1 MDQTIVRA
9 AIHPAIGIAR
19 VGNSADQYFFG
30 PEVTGPQPTPDGGYK
45 DATGA
50 IKRQAA
56 RFRIYGMNAAGQV
69 VSEITAATAQ
79 ILWTVHVANT
89 KAAWFNFPGPLD
101 IPEATPVTRRNPD
114 FTGAARD
121 QLKIDPGPRSISGVN
136 ESGAQYAFDSGSFV
150 GHPVYLGELRTDAD
164 GRLIFLG
171 GYGKS
176 GTPFPHN
183 TITTYADNRG
193 WHDDVADGPVSAEVT
208 IGGVSIPVAPAWVVS
223 APPNFA
229 PDIISIRT
237 LYDVLVDALQ
247 VWWIIRLPSDPVSFT
262 RDIYP
267 ILERFCQY
275 QWVNFG
281 YFIQFGW
288 RAPFDLMRQNYIQKL
303 AEKSVAAKELR
314 TQIFNQFRNPN
325 SPHLQ
330 IAAWPQ
336 AYGDYVEI
344 PPAAPLSMLALT
356 PTQYAC
362 LQKWVAGD
370 FVADWAPV
378 TPAGPLSLDNVP
390 LADQP
395 ATLDR
400 TALDYCLGGPFHPG
414 CELTWPMRHYTMY
427 CAPFRIRPRAPNQ
440 PEKDY
445 GDVLTPEVALGETG
459 PLFSNGPGDLTRWM
473 SVPWQADSAG
483 CRSGYTSEY
492 DPYLPTFW
500 PARVPNHVF
509 AFDQYQNIATGN
521 LSAPENL
528 AAFAT
533 RANWLRMLDGG
544 ILSQMQ
550 QMTKEWSKA
559 GIVVR
564 KDLDADGLPGIVYVE
579 SDIGYDKTRPSDHNL
594 VVRSTP
600 PPATAASANRSK

>member
-1 MDQTIVRA
+1 MDDQTIVRA
-9 AIHPAIGIAR
+9 AIHPGIGIAR
-19 VGNSADQYFFG
+19 VGNSADEYFFA
-30 PEVTGPQPTPDGGYK
+30 PEVPGPQPIPDGGYK
-45 DATGA
+45 DAKGA
-50 IKRQAA
+50 VKRQAA
-56 RFRIYGMNAAGQV
+56 RFRIYGFNAAGQIV
-69 VSEITAATAQ
+69 GEITAATAE

-89 KAAWFNFPGPLD
+89 KSAWFNFPGPLD
-101 IPEATPVTRRNPD
+101 IPEATPVTRRNSE
-114 FTGAARD
+114 FTGQARD
-121 QLKIDPGPRSISGVN
+121 QLKIDPGPRTIAGIN
-136 ESGAQYAFDSGSFV
+136 QSGAYSFDTGTFL
-150 GHPVYLGELRTDAD
+150 GKPVYLGELRTDAD
-164 GRLIFLG
+164 GRLIFLAG
-171 GYGKS
+171 RGLS
-176 GTPFPHN
+176 DTPFPHN

-193 WHDDVADGPVSAEVT
+193 WHDDIADGPVSAEVS
-208 IGGVSIPVAPAWVVS
+208 INGVSIPVDPAWVVS

-229 PDIISIRT
+229 PDIIAIRT
-237 LYDVLVDALQ
+237 LYDVLVDAYQ
-247 VWWIIRLPSDPVSFT
+247 PWWRIAATAPRVSFT

-281 YFIQFGW
+281 YFIQYGW
-288 RAPFDLMRQNYIQKL
+288 DAPFDLMRPGYIDKL
-303 AEKSVAAKELR
+303 AETSPAAKELR

-325 SPHLQ
+325 SPDLQ

-344 PPAAPLSMLALT
+344 PPSAPLSMLALT
-356 PTQYAC
+356 PTQYAG

-370 FVADWAPV
+370 FEADWVPDAQ
-378 TPAGPLSLDNVP
+378 TPKTLDQVP
-390 LADQP
+390 LADRP
-395 ATLDR
+395 AILDR
-400 TALDYCLGGPFHPG
+400 VALEFCLGGPFHPG

-440 PEKDY
+440 PDREY
-445 GDVLTPEVALGETG
+445 GDVLTPEVALGENG

-483 CRSGYTSEY
+483 CRSGYTAEY

-509 AFDQYQNIATGN
+509 AFEQFQKISAGG
-521 LSAPENL
+521 LSEPEL
-528 AAFAT
+528 RAAFAT

-544 ILSQMQ
+544 ILTQMQ

-564 KDLDADGLPGIVYVE
+564 KSLAVDGLPSAVYVE
-579 SDIGYDKTRPSDHNL
+579 TEIGYDKTRSPDHNL
-594 VVRSTP
+594 VVSSTRHVA
-600 PPATAASANRSK
+600 PAANRR